1 MAMRCSCQRCSIRGL
16 MGPAILITIGVL
28 FLVQQSHWA
37 YRFGRTWPVILLV
50 IGGLKLAEAL
60 ASDVGHNA
68 QQGAPNGPPM
78 YPPQGQPMTPQG
90 PGIGSQQGSQQ
101 GQGPGV
107 PPPPPLG

>member
-1 MAMRCSCQRCSIRGL
+1 MAMRCNCQRCSIRGL

-37 YRFGRTWPVILLV
+37 YHFGRTWPVILLV

-68 QQGAPNGPPM
+68 QQVPP
-78 YPPQGQPMTPQG
+78 PPYSPQG
-90 PGIGSQQGSQQ
+90 PPYPQQGPGTGSIGSQQGSQ
-101 GQGPGV
+101 GQAPGQN
-107 PPPPPLG
+107 PPPPLG

>member
-1 MAMRCSCQRCSIRGL
+1 MAMRCNCQRCSIRGL

-37 YRFGRTWPVILLV
+37 YHFGRTWPVILLV

-60 ASDVGHNA
+60 ASDAGHNS
-68 QQGAPNGPPM
+68 QQVPPM
-78 YPPQGQPMTPQG
+78 NPPYPPQG
-90 PGIGSQQGSQQ
+90 PGMGSTGSQQGSQ
-101 GQGPGV
+101 GQAPGQI

>member
-1 MAMRCSCQRCSIRGL
+1 MAMRCNCQRCSIRGL

-37 YRFGRTWPVILLV
+37 YHFGRTWPVILLV

-60 ASDVGHNA
+60 ASDAGHNT
-68 QQGAPNGPPM
+68 QQVPPM
-78 YPPQGQPMTPQG
+78 NPPFPPQG
-90 PGIGSQQGSQQ
+90 PGTGSIGSQQGQAP
-101 GQGPGV
+101 GQV